1 MPSFHARHSERSTSR
16 RGFLAASGVGLSSGW
31 LPALAASAADDPD
44 RKRACIVLWM
54 AGGPAQTDT
63 FDPKPGHANGG
74 PFRAVRTAAG
84 GVQIGEHLPQ
94 VAARMNELAV
104 VRSMATR
111 EGDHGRASLHLRT
124 GNLPQGAIDF
134 PVFGSL
140 VSKELERPGG
150 DLPGYVSI
158 TPRVGAAALS
168 AGFLGP
174 QYAPLVVG
182 GGGTTFDT
190 TYGSDSG
197 GLRVENL
204 GLPANVSAARAAE
217 RLALLDESES
227 DFLASRPGAAT
238 ASHRSAY
245 QRAVRLMRESAAKAF
260 DLSDEPDPLR
270 DRYGRNRFGQGCLLA
285 RRLVERGVP
294 FVEVS
299 LGGWDTHDN
308 NFNQVRNLCGT
319 LDPAWATLMADLKDR
334 GLLATTTVV
343 WMGEFGRTPGVN
355 PRSGRDHYPNAW
367 SVVLGGGGIKG
378 GQAVGRTGPDGM
390 AVEERPVSVPDL
402 LATVCLAVG
411 VDPTKQNPSNVNRPI
426 RIVDQSANPV
436 REVLA

>member
-1 MPSFHARHSERSTSR
+1 MSSTVASR
-16 RGFLAASGVGLSSGW
+16 RVFLAGAALSSGF
-31 LPALAASAADDPD
+31 LPALAARAAADPA

-63 FDPKPGHANGG
+63 FDPKPGHPNGG
-74 PFRAVRTAAG
+74 PFRAIDTATPG
-84 GVQIGEHLPQ
+84 IQIGEHLPR
-94 VAARMNELAV
+94 VAARMNDLAV
-104 VRSMATR
+104 IRSMATR

-140 VSKELERPGG
+140 VSKELADHAG

-182 GGGTTFDT
+182 NGGTEFDT
-190 TYGSDSG
+190 VYGNDSG

-204 GLPANVSAARAAE
+204 GLPRGVSATRAAD
-217 RLALLDESES
+217 RLALLEESES

-260 DLSDEPDPLR
+260 DLSDEPAALR

-285 RRLVERGVP
+285 RRLVERDVP

-308 NFNQVRNLCGT
+308 NFRQVRALCDT
-319 LDPAWATLMADLKDR
+319 LDPAWAALMADLKDR
-334 GLLATTTVV
+334 GLLDTTTVV

-355 PRSGRDHYPNAW
+355 PRQGRDHYPTAW
-367 SVVLGGGGIKG
+367 SVVLGGGGVRG
-378 GQAVGRTGPDGM
+378 GRVVGRTGPDGM

>member
-1 MPSFHARHSERSTSR
+1 MRPTR
-16 RGFLAASGVGLSSGW
+16 RQLLASGF
-31 LPALAASAADDPD
+31 LPALAARAAADPA

-54 AGGPAQTDT
+54 AGGPTQTDT
-63 FDPKPGHANGG
+63 FDPKPGHANAG
-74 PFRAVRTAAG
+74 PFRAIDTATPS
-84 GVQIGEHLPQ
+84 VKVGEHLPL
-94 VAARMNELAV
+94 VAAKMNDLAV

-134 PVFGSL
+134 PVLGSL
-140 VSKELERPGG
+140 VSKELEQPGG

-174 QYAPLVVG
+174 NYAPLVVG
-182 GGGTTFDT
+182 NGGGEFDT
-190 TYGSDSG
+190 MSGGESG

-204 GLPANVSAARAAE
+204 GLPRNVTTSRASE
-217 RLALLDESES
+217 RLSLLEESES

-238 ASHRSAY
+238 DSHRSAY

-260 DLSDEPDPLR
+260 DLGDEPAALR

-308 NFNQVRNLCGT
+308 NFRQVQQLCGT

-334 GLLATTTVV
+334 GLLDTTTVV
-343 WMGEFGRTPGVN
+343 WMGEFGRTPGIN
-355 PRSGRDHYPNAW
+355 PRQGRDHFPVAW
-367 SVVLGGGGIKG
+367 SVVLGGGGVKG
-378 GQAVGRTGPDGM
+378 GRAVGRTDAAGM
-390 AVEERPVSVPDL
+390 TVEERPVSVPDL

-411 VDPTKQNPSNVNRPI
+411 VDPAKQNPSNVNRPI
-426 RIVDQSANPV
+426 RVVDPSANPI

>member
-1 MPSFHARHSERSTSR
+1 MNRRHFLGAGLTS
-16 RGFLAASGVGLSSGW
+16 AW
-31 LPALAASAADDPD
+31 LPALASVAAENPQ

-54 AGGPAQTDT
+54 AGGPTQTDT
-63 FDPKPGHANGG
+63 FDPKPGHANAG
-74 PFRAVRTAAG
+74 PFKTIKSAVPG
-84 GVQIGEHLPQ
+84 IEVCEHLPL
-94 VAARMNELAV
+94 VAKHMKQLAV

-140 VSKELERPGG
+140 VAKEQHIPQS

-174 QYAPLVVG
+174 QFAPLVVG
-182 GGGTTFDT
+182 NGGGEFDT
-190 TYGSDSG
+190 VYGGEEG

-204 GLPANVSAARAAE
+204 GRPRNVSATRLDE

-227 DFLASRPGAAT
+227 EFLSSRSGAAT
-238 ASHRSAY
+238 ASHKSAY

-260 DLSDEPDPLR
+260 DLGDEKADLR
-270 DRYGRNRFGQGCLLA
+270 DQYGRNRFGQGCLLA

-299 LGGWDTHDN
+299 MGGWDTHDN
-308 NFNQVRNLCGT
+308 NFKQVKPLCEM
-319 LDPAWATLMADLKDR
+319 LDPAWATLMTDLKGR
-334 GLLATTTVV
+334 GLLDTTTVV
-343 WMGEFGRTPGVN
+343 WMGEFGRTPGIN
-355 PRSGRDHYPNAW
+355 PRVGRDHYPNAW
-367 SVVLGGGGIKG
+367 STVLGGGGIKG
-378 GQAVGRTGPDGM
+378 GQVIGRTSADGLT
-390 AVEERPVSVPDL
+390 VEDRPVAVPDL
-402 LATVCLAVG
+402 LATVARALG
-411 VDPTKQNPSNVNRPI
+411 INPEKQNMSNVNRPI
-426 RIVDQSANPV
+426 RIVDQSAKPIV
-436 REVLA
+436 EALA

>member
-1 MPSFHARHSERSTSR
+1 
-16 RGFLAASGVGLSSGW
+16 
-31 LPALAASAADDPD
+31 
-44 RKRACIVLWM
+44 M
-54 AGGPAQTDT
+54 AGGPTQTDT
-63 FDPKPGHANGG
+63 FDPKPGHANSG
-74 PFRAVRTAAG
+74 PLRAIRTAAD
-84 GVQIGEHLPQ
+84 GVQIGEHLPL
-94 VAARMNELAV
+94 VAARMNDLAV

-111 EGDHGRASLHLRT
+111 EGDHGRATLHLRT

-134 PVFGSL
+134 PVFGAL
-140 VSKELERPGG
+140 VSKELEQPGG

-182 GGGTTFDT
+182 NGGGEFDT
-190 TYGSDSG
+190 AAGG
-197 GLRVENL
+197 EAAGLRVENL
-204 GLPANVSAARAAE
+204 GLPARVSATRAAE

-227 DFLASRPGAAT
+227 DFLTSRPGAAT

-260 DLSDEPDPLR
+260 DLSDEDAGLR

-308 NFNQVRNLCGT
+308 NFAQVRNLCGI
-319 LDPAWATLMADLKDR
+319 LDPAWATLMADLKAR
-334 GLLATTTVV
+334 GLLDTTTIV
-343 WMGEFGRTPGVN
+343 WMGEFGRTPGIN
-355 PRSGRDHYPNAW
+355 PRNGRDHYPNAW

-378 GQAVGRTGPDGM
+378 GRAVGRTGRDGM

-402 LATVCLAVG
+402 LATICLAMG

-426 RIVDQSANPV
+426 RVVDQSANPV

>member
-1 MPSFHARHSERSTSR
+1 MRTAVPR
-16 RGFLAASGVGLSSGW
+16 RDALRLGAAGLSSGW
-31 LPALAASAADDPD
+31 LPALAARAADPD

-54 AGGPAQTDT
+54 SGGPAQTDT
-63 FDPKPGHANGG
+63 FDPKPGHPNGG
-74 PFRAVRTAAG
+74 PFKAIDTAAP
-84 GVQIGEHLPQ
+84 GVRVAEHLPL
-94 VAARMNELAV
+94 VAGQMKHLAV
-104 VRSMATR
+104 IRSMATK
-111 EGDHGRASLHLRT
+111 EGDHGRATLHLRT
-124 GNLPQGAIDF
+124 GNLPRGAIDF

-140 VSKELERPGG
+140 VAKERENPG

-182 GGGTTFDT
+182 GNGDVFDPASGGT
-190 TYGSDSG
+190 G

-204 GLPANVSAARAAE
+204 GLPANVSPARMAD
-217 RLALLDESES
+217 RLALLDESEA
-227 DFLASRPGAAT
+227 DFLAPRPGAAT

-245 QRAVRLMRESAAKAF
+245 RRAVRLMRESAAKAF
-260 DLSDEPDPLR
+260 DLSDEDDKLR

-285 RRLVERGVP
+285 RRLVGRGVP
-294 FVEVS
+294 FVEVT

-308 NFNQVRNLCGT
+308 NFAQVRNLCGT

-334 GLLATTTVV
+334 GLLGTTTVV

-355 PRSGRDHYPNAW
+355 PRNGRDHYPNAW

-378 GQAVGRTGPDGM
+378 GQAVGRTGAGGLE
-390 AVEERPVSVPDL
+390 VEDRPVSVPDL
-402 LATVCLAVG
+402 LGTVCRALG
-411 VDPTKQNPSNVNRPI
+411 IDCEKQNLSNVNRPI
-426 RIVDQSANPV
+426 RIVDQSAKPV
-436 REVLA
+436 AEVLA